1 MRDTQTKLFEEDALM
16 DINGLGA
23 WGETRAARYL
33 MFRGY
38 RLLERNFSCRY
49 GEIDII
55 AAKRGYVVFVEVKL
69 RKNADFG
76 EAKDFVTVSKQ
87 NKVRAAAEI
96 WLSKNETE
104 LDPRFD
110 VIEIYAPNG
119 MSRRGLII
127 NHLENAF

>member
-1 MRDTQTKLFEEDALM
+1 MGSNE
-16 DINGLGA
+16 LGF

-33 MFRGY
+33 MLHGY
-38 RLLERNFSCRY
+38 RILERNFSCRY

-55 AAKRGYVVFVEVKL
+55 AAKRGSVVFVEVKL

-76 EAKDFVTVSKQ
+76 EARDFVTPSKQ
-87 NKVRAAAEI
+87 RKVRAAAEI
-96 WLSKNETE
+96 WLSKNDTSYE
-104 LDPRFD
+104 PRFD

-119 MSRRGLII
+119 MSRRGLQI